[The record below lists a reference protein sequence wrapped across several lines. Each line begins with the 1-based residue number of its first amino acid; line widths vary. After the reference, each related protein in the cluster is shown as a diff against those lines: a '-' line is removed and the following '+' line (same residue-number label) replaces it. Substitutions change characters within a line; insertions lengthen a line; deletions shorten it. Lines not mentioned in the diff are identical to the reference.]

1 MPGPP
6 PFSFRRRDL
15 ATGIADALLG
25 QTPFDYGSGLFLSA
39 PRRTGKST
47 FLREDLVPELER
59 RGLVTLYV
67 DLWSD
72 RQRDPASLI
81 ADVIR
86 TALRAYDNAAVKAVK
101 AAGLSKVGI
110 GPFASFDIDR
120 IGTPQGATLTDALR
134 ALAQKS
140 AKPVALVVDEAQ
152 HALATDA
159 GVNAM
164 FALKAARD
172 AMNQGG
178 DGHHLTLVFTGSH
191 RDKLSNLMLRRDQPF
206 YGASFMDF
214 PLLGRDYS
222 NAYTKWLNERL
233 ADDNGFE
240 ADDVFAAFKILGC
253 RPEMLQNAL
262 RDFAL
267 GDTKSAGLKRTL
279 ADGAKTLRERLWEDY
294 DRDFSQLTALQKV
307 VLRYLIASGDRLT
320 PFSAE
325 TLAAVSALAG
335 QPVAAGDMQSALEAL
350 RQKNIIWRSARA
362 TYALEDQDMAGWFLE
377 RHGTL

>member
-81 ADVIR
+81 ADVIK
-86 TALRAYDNAAVKAVK
+86 TALRTYDNAAVKAVK
-101 AAGLSKVGI
+101 AAGLSKIGI

-134 ALAQKS
+134 ALAHKS
-140 AKPVALVVDEAQ
+140 AKPVAVVIDEAQ
-152 HALATDA
+152 HALATGA
-159 GVNAM
+159 GVSAM

-172 AMNQGG
+172 AMNHGG
-178 DGHHLTLVFTGSH
+178 TGHSLTLVFTGSH
-191 RDKLSNLMLRRDQPF
+191 RDKLSNLMQRRDQPF

-233 ADDNGFE
+233 ANDNSFE
-240 ADDVFAAFKILGC
+240 PDDVFAAFKILGC

-267 GDTKSAGLKRTL
+267 GGTKSAGLKRTL

-307 VLRYLIASGDRLT
+307 VLHYLIASGDRFT

-325 TLAAVSALAG
+325 TLAALSALAG
-335 QPVAAGDMQSALEAL
+335 HPVAAGDMQSALEAL

-377 RHGTL
+377 RQSA